1 MPAPPAA
8 YATQS
13 RVRGVQGLQRVRG
26 ALQGSPRLPFL
37 TGPPTSAK
45 QVGVPSKCA
54 RLLHYH
60 DDGAGVTPTLA
71 HSGSLAKGWGRREGS
86 PLPITALSLRGAT
99 RLRASAPY

>member
-26 ALQGSPRLPFL
+26 ALQGSPGLPFL
-37 TGPPTSAK
+37 AGAPTSAK
-45 QVGVPSKCA
+45 QVRVHPSAPACFA
-54 RLLHYH
+54 TTTTELGSH
-60 DDGAGVTPTLA
+60 
-71 HSGSLAKGWGRREGS
+71 HSGTQRVTGTGWGRREGS
-86 PLPITALSLRGAT
+86 LLPITALSLCGAR

>member
-26 ALQGSPRLPFL
+26 ALQGSPGLPFL
-37 TGPPTSAK
+37 AGRPIQPSRFGFIRVRPACFATTTTELGP
-45 QVGVPSKCA
+45 
-54 RLLHYH
+54 H
-60 DDGAGVTPTLA
+60 
-71 HSGSLAKGWGRREGS
+71 HSGTQRVTGTGWGRREGS
-86 PLPITALSLRGAT
+86 PLPITALSLCGAI